1 MKRPAR
7 VTLAD
12 VARLARVSAMTVSRA
27 LNTPEKVDA
36 ALRERVAQACAQLDY
51 IPSRAARALASARSR
66 LVVALAPAGD
76 PACEPLLEG
85 LGAILHEAG
94 YLLAVARVDPCH
106 PAPEARALALRA
118 FLPHAPEAVA
128 LAGLAPDADLLAL
141 LGKLDLPWTEA
152 CGAGADAR
160 PPRPG
165 AGAPP
170 EAVAET
176 AIAHLRARGRR
187 RIGVLAALGEAGA
200 QSRVTSALAALLATN
215 KDEAVPQAIHPAAPD
230 PALGRTLLADLLAAS
245 PDCDAVYCTHD
256 LLAWGALAYC
266 REAGIA
272 VPDQLLLVGTHDLPA
287 TRWMTP
293 PLASVA
299 TRRDLAGRQAAL
311 ELIARVEGP
320 ARRARWYDTGHALA
334 THWPRATRSPP

>member
-85 LGAILHEAG
+85 LGAALHEAG
-94 YLLAVARVDPCH
+94 YLMAIARVDPAH
-106 PAPEARALALRA
+106 PALDARALALRA

-152 CGAGADAR
+152 CGAGADAK

-170 EAVAET
+170 EAVGET
-176 AIAHLRARGRR
+176 AIAHLRANGRR

-200 QSRVTSALAALLATN
+200 QGRLAGAIAAWTAAT
-215 KDEAVPQAIHPAAPD
+215 KDQDVPQAIHPAAPG
-230 PALGRTLLADLLAAS
+230 PALGQALLAELLAAR

-256 LLAWGALAYC
+256 LLAWGALAHC
-266 REAGIA
+266 RQAGIA
-272 VPDQLLLVGTHDLPA
+272 VPDRLLLIGTHDLPA
-287 TRWMTP
+287 TRWLTP

-320 ARRARWYDTGHALA
+320 ARRARWYDTGHALR
-334 THWPRATRSPP
+334 THDAQPAAAG